1 MRYPIVKLT
10 VLNTLE
16 KKGKKGI
23 LRSLTELFFKENSHP
38 ALQWV
43 LSSPVLSEMLKAWNP

>member
-23 LRSLTELFFKENSHP
+23 LRSLMELFFKENSHP
-38 ALQWV
+38 ALQ
-43 LSSPVLSEMLKAWNP
+43 